1 MKNEEALTCPACGS
15 SLFKEI
21 TINQY
26 STRPVPIGCPGGTIK
41 PADGSPVPCLVLE
54 CVRCGNLR
62 LPVYDTA
69 LQAYYVVEMV
79 QELQKLIDELNNAK

>member
-41 PADGSPVPCLVLE
+41 PADVVLYHVL
-54 CVRCGNLR
+54 C
-62 LPVYDTA
+62 
-69 LQAYYVVEMV
+69 
-79 QELQKLIDELNNAK
+79 